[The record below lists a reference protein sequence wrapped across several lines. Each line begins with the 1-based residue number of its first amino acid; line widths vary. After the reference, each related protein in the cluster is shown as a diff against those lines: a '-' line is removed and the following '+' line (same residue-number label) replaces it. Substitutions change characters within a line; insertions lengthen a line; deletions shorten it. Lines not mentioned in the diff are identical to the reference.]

1 MQPFVLFVARALMA
15 GIFLFAGWHK
25 AMDTMPTRQFMHHIG
40 LPGTVAYLVILLEL
54 GSGVALLLGAY
65 TRVAAL
71 LLAGFCLLTALVV
84 HLQPADPGQMLH
96 FMKNCCM
103 AGGFL
108 VLLVQGGGEFSL
120 GRKLALRWS

>member
-1 MQPFVLFVARALMA
+1 MQQFVMLVARVLMT

-25 AMDTMPTRQFMHHIG
+25 AMDTMPTQQFMHHIG
-40 LPGTVAYLVILLEL
+40 LPGMVAYLVILLEL
-54 GSGVALLLGAY
+54 GGGVALLLGAY

-71 LLAGFCLLTALVV
+71 LLAGFCLLTALLV
-84 HLQPADPGQMLH
+84 HWQPADPGQMLH

-108 VLLVQGGGEFSL
+108 VLLVHGAGKFSL
-120 GRKLALRWS
+120 GHKLKLRWS